1 MPSLAPRET
10 LTEQI
15 ARHLGQ
21 RIITGEYPPGHK
33 LRELEL
39 ARELDVSTNTVRE
52 AFHIVE
58 RRHLVTI
65 EPRRGAFVSAIT
77 PKQVRDLYDYLFT
90 LFAELAARAAV
101 GWQGSDLE
109 EFTALVARMA
119 QQQQANDV
127 PAFHATAFEF
137 VHAALRFADNHYL
150 QQALEDLLPQ
160 LQRCSYIA
168 LQAETSEIDV
178 SSRLF
183 QTIIERMLA
192 RDAAGTAQAA
202 RDYGENQV
210 RIVLSALE
218 KHL

>member
-21 RIITGEYPPGHK
+21 QIITGRYPPGHK
-33 LRELEL
+33 LRELEI
-39 ARELDVSTNTVRE
+39 ARELGASTNTVRE
-52 AFHIVE
+52 AFHIAE
-58 RRHLVTI
+58 KRHLVTI

-77 PKQVRDLYDYLFT
+77 PKQVRDLYDYMFT
-90 LFAELAARAAV
+90 LFAELASRAATSWRDDDLQEFV
-101 GWQGSDLE
+101 GLLSRLE
-109 EFTALVARMA
+109 EHLR
-119 QQQQANDV
+119 ANDG
-127 PAFHATAFEF
+127 PSFHATAFEF
-137 VHAALRFADNHYL
+137 VHAALRFADNRYL

-178 SSRLF
+178 SYRLF

-192 RDAAGTAQAA
+192 RDAAGTARAA
-202 RDYGENQV
+202 REYGENQV
-210 RIVLSALE
+210 RIVLAALE
-218 KHL
+218 KPV

>member
-1 MPSLAPRET
+1 MLRPSALLRYLRTSFAPRPW
-10 LTEQI
+10 LRR
-15 ARHLGQ
+15 AVHLAAALVVG
-21 RIITGEYPPGHK
+21 IIC
-33 LRELEL
+33 
-39 ARELDVSTNTVRE
+39 
-52 AFHIVE
+52 
-58 RRHLVTI
+58 
-65 EPRRGAFVSAIT
+65 
-77 PKQVRDLYDYLFT
+77 T
-90 LFAELAARAAV
+90 LFAELASRAAV

-109 EFTALVARMA
+109 EFTGMLSRMA

-178 SSRLF
+178 SYRLF

-192 RDAAGTAQAA
+192 RDAAGTARAA
-202 RDYGENQV
+202 REYGENQV

-218 KHL
+218 KQA